1 MEKINNFFRE
11 NRSFKFLA
19 LLFLVGTLGIGVM
32 TLLEP
37 DNFLTITEPEP
48 TIDCFKE
55 LQKEITTFENKT
67 NWKLEDYKIAEVSIT
82 TSAKTDCISGT
93 TKGNLLTTLNNVL
106 ERKTFQRCEAYLSS
120 RKIDNPSEL
129 KELLKTLL
137 NVVGSNNKIN
147 FYITQ
152 IDKYNY
158 YEKVL
163 PSKVNR
169 FVSDPINYTDK
180 DYDKY
185 KIEVENMPGFEN
197 KYKVHSK
204 FINIS
209 KNLKGK
215 LDKFNVDFYNSSPL
229 IPIKKIKDKVIDI

>member
-1 MEKINNFFRE
+1 M
-11 NRSFKFLA
+11 
-19 LLFLVGTLGIGVM
+19 
-32 TLLEP
+32 
-37 DNFLTITEPEP
+37 
-48 TIDCFKE
+48 
-55 LQKEITTFENKT
+55 
-67 NWKLEDYKIAEVSIT
+67 
-82 TSAKTDCISGT
+82 
-93 TKGNLLTTLNNVL
+93 
-106 ERKTFQRCEAYLSS
+106 
-120 RKIDNPSEL
+120 
-129 KELLKTLL
+129 
-137 NVVGSNNKIN
+137 
-147 FYITQ
+147 
-152 IDKYNY
+152 
-158 YEKVL
+158 
-163 PSKVNR
+163 NR